1 MKRQYCGKLGSSIS
15 RYSRWAVY
23 VVSMAC
29 LWGMVAAQVAAPPM
43 SSPANCEGC
52 SRDLV
57 STVWG
62 FILTCV
68 ALSLDDWGILKNAAD
83 DYFVKALFV
92 VVSGPLN
99 PLVSLTYKL
108 EYVVRSW
115 TMRRRLS
122 TTPEA
127 RSYIR
132 TLVSCDVF
140 VNLSATAYNGDFK
153 GKLKNFHQEVDVG
166 DFSEAL
172 VLGNEVPDWK
182 RTIVQL
188 SPLGKEML
196 IESGVLPPIDRLKI
210 LQGSSGLAVA
220 VAAAQGIGYVY
231 GVVVR
236 VVEGRRV
243 SPIEVVGFY
252 LSIVILVRAM
262 CHYFV
267 SSCHRPLVIFLNDG
281 KEQEFIMKCEK
292 CERDENAYVL
302 DARKL
307 RSYLG
312 EGLVSLFFCSVLVL
326 FLIYDLRSTPLTLV
340 VPLIMLII
348 SSSPLLVV
356 IGYCFNNF
364 KSFENIGRY
373 IVFSVYPISYI
384 VAYVYSLVLTW
395 KYWKAFEYD
404 VPTSGYLS
412 KILPYIG

>member
-1 MKRQYCGKLGSSIS
+1 MKRQYCGKLGSGIS
-15 RYSRWAVY
+15 RNSRWALY

-29 LWGMVAAQVAAPPM
+29 LWGMVAAQAAAPPM
-43 SSPANCEGC
+43 SPPANCEGS

-83 DYFVKALFV
+83 DYFWKVALV
-92 VVSGPLN
+92 CVWGSLN
-99 PLVSLTYKL
+99 PLTSLTNKL
-108 EYVVRSW
+108 DYVVRSW

-122 TTPEA
+122 TTREA

-132 TLVSCDVF
+132 TLVSCKV
-140 VNLSATAYNGDFK
+140 VVHLSATAYNGDFK
-153 GKLKNFHQEVDVG
+153 GKLKNFHEEVDVA
-166 DFSEAL
+166 DFSDAL
-172 VLGNEVPDWK
+172 VLGTEVPDWK
-182 RTIVQL
+182 DTIVQL
-188 SPLGKEML
+188 SAIGKEML
-196 IESGVLPPIDRLKI
+196 IKSGVLPPIDRLKI

-220 VAAAQGIGYVY
+220 VSAAQGVGYVY

-236 VVEGRRV
+236 VVQGRRV

-252 LSIVILVRAM
+252 LSIMILVRAM
-262 CHYFV
+262 FHSFV

-292 CERDENAYVL
+292 CDENAYVL
-302 DARKL
+302 YARKL

-356 IGYCFNNF
+356 IEYCSNNF
-364 KSFENIGRY
+364 KSFSNIGSY
-373 IVFSVYPISYI
+373 IAVWVYPISYI

-395 KYWKAFEYD
+395 KYWKSFEFD